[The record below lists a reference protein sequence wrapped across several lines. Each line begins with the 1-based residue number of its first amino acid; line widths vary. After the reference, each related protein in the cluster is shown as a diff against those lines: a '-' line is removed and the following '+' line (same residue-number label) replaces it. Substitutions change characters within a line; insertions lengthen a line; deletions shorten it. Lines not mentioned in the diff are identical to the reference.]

1 MFIFARRGFSQEKQA
16 LSQTHTH
23 THLHI
28 GPSHHTKFKQKL
40 MSQSQENFQ
49 KEGWTEGWTDRMT
62 ELNSEDPSDHNW
74 GYNK

>member
-1 MFIFARRGFSQEKQA
+1 
-16 LSQTHTH
+16 
-23 THLHI
+23 
-28 GPSHHTKFKQKL
+28 